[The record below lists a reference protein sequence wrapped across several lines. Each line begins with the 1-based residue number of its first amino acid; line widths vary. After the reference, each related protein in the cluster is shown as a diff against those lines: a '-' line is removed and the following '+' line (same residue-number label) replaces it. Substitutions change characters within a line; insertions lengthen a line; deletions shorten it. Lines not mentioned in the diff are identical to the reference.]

1 MVRRRWILLA
11 VALASCTTPVVAQ
24 TNASIHFDPTLL
36 DGDFSR
42 ISVDPELARL
52 VASLDDPSFAAREEA
67 EAAILVRRAPLSS
80 MLAVL
85 SREDLTAEQRQRLV
99 GVVSEQ
105 VERIPRGALG
115 IRMDTA
121 REVGQG
127 VVVSGFVEGM
137 PAAHVL
143 EPGDRIVAIDDAPT
157 PTTTQLIGAVQRRL
171 PGEVVRLRVHRAGAP
186 DPMELDVVLGSV
198 EQLEQDANDPLARQ
212 NPVLA
217 ERTAFIAELE
227 RRFGPPTITLLAGTS
242 AKVDAPPVDPVEG
255 HPEVTRLRRY
265 LAMVESG
272 ALLDAS
278 ALRPLWQRRIQ
289 RLRQEL
295 LDSRRPAGDREA
307 LRAVIARCEDL
318 LRDDE

>member
-1 MVRRRWILLA
+1 M
-11 VALASCTTPVVAQ
+11 ALAACTTPVVAQ
-24 TNASIHFDPTLL
+24 TSPPIHFDPTLL
-36 DGDFSR
+36 EGDFSR
-42 ISVDPELARL
+42 IVVDPELARL
-52 VASLDDPSFAAREEA
+52 VASLDDPSFAVREQA
-67 EAAILVRRAPLSS
+67 EAAILVRRAPLSA
-80 MLAVL
+80 MLALL
-85 SREDLTAEQRQRLV
+85 SREDLSAEQRQRLV

-143 EPGDRIVAIDDAPT
+143 EAADRIVAIDDAPT

-171 PGEVVRLRVHRAGAP
+171 PGEVVRLRIHRGGAAVP
-186 DPMELDVVLGSV
+186 IEIDVVLGSV

-217 ERTAFIAELE
+217 ERTAFIAELR
-227 RRFGPPTITLLAGTS
+227 RRFGPPTTTLRAGTS
-242 AKVDAPPVDPVEG
+242 AEVDAPPVDPIEG
-255 HPEVTRLRRY
+255 HPEVARLRRY
-265 LAMVESG
+265 LAMVDSG
-272 ALLDAS
+272 ALVDVS
-278 ALRPLWQRRIQ
+278 SLRPLWQRRIQ

-295 LDSRRPAGDREA
+295 LDSRRPVGDREV
-307 LRAVIARCEDL
+307 LRAVIVRCEDL